1 MGENNYKC
9 SKNRRFI
16 PSYVPEQSIRMSTDK
31 NAPPLLLT
39 YKNPAVFSLKQRKD
53 CGEIYTA
60 RLETQKEIVGRAL
73 LKKRQLFK
81 YGLSFCAVDPWRN
94 LY

>member
-39 YKNPAVFSLKQRKD
+39 YKNPAVFSLFQRKD

-73 LKKRQLFK
+73 LKKGRPFK
-81 YGLSFCAVDPWRN
+81 YELPFCTVDTWRK